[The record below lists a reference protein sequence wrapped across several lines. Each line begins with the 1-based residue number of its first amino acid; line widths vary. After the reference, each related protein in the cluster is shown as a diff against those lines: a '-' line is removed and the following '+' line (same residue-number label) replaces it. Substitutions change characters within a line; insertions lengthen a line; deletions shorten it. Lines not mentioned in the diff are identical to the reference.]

1 MNLRWLPNAICVG
14 RILLVPPIAFALST
28 GRYELTLALFA
39 SAAVSDVVDG
49 WLAKTFGWQSELGK
63 ALDPVADK
71 LLLVTVFLTLAAI
84 GLAPA
89 WLAAAAVIRDV
100 VIAGGATVYHRLF
113 GRLDGGPSAIS
124 KLNTAL
130 QVSFVV
136 VVIANAAWRGVPDG
150 LVIAL
155 GAATFVT
162 TVVSGLDYVLR
173 YSRMA
178 LANRRARPHGAA

>member
-1 MNLRWLPNAICVG
+1 LNLSWLPNAICVG
-14 RILLVPPIAFALST
+14 RMLLVAPIAYVLVR
-28 GRYELTLALFA
+28 GQYELTLVLFA
-39 SAAVSDVVDG
+39 IAAISDAADG
-49 WLAKTFGWQSELGK
+49 WLAKTFGWQTELGK

-71 LLLVTVFLTLAAI
+71 LLLVTVFLTLAAL
-84 GLAPA
+84 GLVPA

-100 VIAGGATVYHRLF
+100 VIAGGATAYHRLF

-124 KLNTAL
+124 KLNTGL
-130 QVSFVV
+130 QVTFVV
-136 VVIANAAWRGVPDG
+136 IVIANAAWHGVPDG

-162 TVVSGLDYVLR
+162 TVVSGIDYVLR

-178 LANRRARPHGAA
+178 IANQRARTRAAA

>member
-1 MNLRWLPNAICVG
+1 MNLSWLPNAICVA
-14 RILLVPPIAFALST
+14 RILLVAPIASVLVR
-28 GRYELTLALFA
+28 GDHELALVLFA
-39 SAAVSDVVDG
+39 IAAVSDVVDG

-71 LLLVTVFLTLAAI
+71 LLLVTVFLTLAVL

-89 WLAAAAVIRDV
+89 WLAATAVLRDL
-100 VIAGGATVYHRLF
+100 VIAGGATAYHRLF
-113 GRLDGGPSAIS
+113 GRLDGGPSTIS
-124 KLNTAL
+124 KLNTGL
-130 QVSFVV
+130 QVSFLVI
-136 VVIANAAWRGVPDG
+136 VIANAAWHGVPDG
-150 LVIAL
+150 LVVAL

-178 LANRRARPHGAA
+178 LANRRGARAAA